1 MIRPIFFTTQIFL
14 VIYQDKITLC
24 MWLIGLVGYLSYE
37 FKKKIMKT
45 KQHKLINGRWVI
57 KKHLRCITS

>member
-1 MIRPIFFTTQIFL
+1 MIRPIFLLLTIFL

-37 FKKKIMKT
+37 FKK
-45 KQHKLINGRWVI
+45 
-57 KKHLRCITS
+57 

>member
-1 MIRPIFFTTQIFL
+1 MIRPIFFITNNIL

-37 FKKKIMKT
+37 FKK
-45 KQHKLINGRWVI
+45 
-57 KKHLRCITS
+57 